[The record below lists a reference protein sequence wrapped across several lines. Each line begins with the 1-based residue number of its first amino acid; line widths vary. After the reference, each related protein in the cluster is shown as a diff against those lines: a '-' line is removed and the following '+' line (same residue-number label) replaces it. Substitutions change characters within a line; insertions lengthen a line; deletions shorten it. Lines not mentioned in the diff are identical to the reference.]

1 MANTESYSDEILVFI
16 NDTKDGK
23 YSMQKPD
30 LTHISYARLDIQES
44 GIESVLADS
53 CEEMILYGV
62 SC

>member
-1 MANTESYSDEILVFI
+1 MENIDSQPDKILDFI

-23 YSMQKPD
+23 YTELKPD
-30 LTHISYARLDIQES
+30 LTHITYARIDVQES

-53 CEEMILYGV
+53 YGEMILYGV